1 MKISADT
8 NMMKILEQLTARQI
22 IYHKKVIISVN
33 NSHVSTSKTMP
44 GVDGIQQEAYIQ
56 KNSNLIQFSY
66 FHMVYR

>member
-44 GVDGIQQEAYIQ
+44 GVDGIQQEAYKQ

-66 FHMVYR
+66 FHIVYR